1 MLCNYGMIFSWFKK
15 NQPEVL
21 PIKYKKASSRK
32 EASEELVQ
40 LGEDLANDRH
50 YDRALEYFN
59 KAIEMNSENDFAWGD
74 RGLMLDKK
82 GRKNEALESF
92 SRALE
97 IDSSN
102 SITWHNKGLTLLKLG
117 KLAEGVECFNKAI
130 EINEKYAKAW
140 YNKGRGLSMLG
151 RENESQRSFDT
162 ARKLDPLLFGKLK
175 KMKS

>member
-1 MLCNYGMIFSWFKK
+1 VLHDYDMIFTWFKK
-15 NQPEVL
+15 SQSEVPL
-21 PIKYKKASSRK
+21 MKYKKVSRK
-32 EASEELVQ
+32 EASEDLVQ

-59 KAIEMNSENDFAWGD
+59 KAIKINTENDFAWGD

-97 IDSSN
+97 IDPSN

-151 RENESQRSFDT
+151 NENESQRSFDT

>member
-1 MLCNYGMIFSWFKK
+1 MIFSWFKK
-15 NQPEVL
+15 SQSEIPMV
-21 PIKYKKASSRK
+21 KYKKASRK

-117 KLAEGVECFNKAI
+117 RLAEGVECFNKAI

-151 RENESQRSFDT
+151 KESESQRSFDT